1 MRWFRLILII
11 NLVLFFG
18 TLSAQ
23 TSKKGK
29 SPYLKKKVAVK
40 VEKPKKEQKE
50 RRSDRFRDTDRDG
63 INDTEKKA
71 HKRRM
76 NKSFFDT
83 LKEIL
88 NIE

>member
-1 MRWFRLILII
+1 MRWVRLFLII
-11 NLVLFFG
+11 NLLLGFG

-29 SPYLKKKVAVK
+29 SPYLKKVSVK

-50 RRSDRFRDTDRDG
+50 KRSDRFRDTDRDG

>member
-1 MRWFRLILII
+1 MRWLKVILIAQ
-11 NLVLFFG
+11 LVMG
-18 TLSAQ
+18 GGVLSAQ
-23 TSKKGK
+23 TSKKTK
-29 SPYLKKKVAVK
+29 TSILKKMVTVK
-40 VEKPKKEQKE
+40 VKKEQRKK
-50 RRSDRFRDTDRDG
+50 RADKFRDADRDG
-63 INDTEKKA
+63 INDSEKKA

>member
-1 MRWFRLILII
+1 MRWLKGILIVQ
-11 NLVLFFG
+11 LVLG
-18 TLSAQ
+18 IGALSAQ

-29 SPYLKKKVAVK
+29 FPILKKRVVVK
-40 VEKPKKEQKE
+40 VEKEQRKK
-50 RRSDRFRDTDRDG
+50 RSDKFRDTDRDG